1 MEPELLLPPRI
12 NEETQA
18 LWGWVAFWR
27 LPRGRAG
34 FKTRQP
40 GFQTCALN
48 CHNIQPPGAR
58 KPSGT
63 TFMRKFYLISALPQL
78 ALYLHDTLMPF
89 LELPHI
95 LPYNQVFRWPGS
107 KSLQTVAF
115 FPRSMLCITHQSGLG
130 FYLFDWDEAD
140 VSSCQ
145 AEGFFISSSPQ
156 VEDITGRFFAGL
168 FPTLWSVIGIQKNN
182 QR

>member
-1 MEPELLLPPRI
+1 M
-12 NEETQA
+12 
-18 LWGWVAFWR
+18 
-27 LPRGRAG
+27 
-34 FKTRQP
+34 
-40 GFQTCALN
+40 
-48 CHNIQPPGAR
+48 R
-58 KPSGT
+58 KPRHCEVGWLFEGCRGEGQDSRPGSLASRLVPLIVT
-63 TFMRKFYLISALPQL
+63 IYSLPEHENRVAQLMRKFDLISALPQL
-78 ALYLHDTLMPF
+78 VLHLHDTLMPF
-89 LELPHI
+89 LERPHI
-95 LPYNQVFRWPGS
+95 LPYKQVFRWPGS

-115 FPRSMLCITHQSGLG
+115 FPRSMLCITHQSGPG

-168 FPTLWSVIGIQKNN
+168 FPTLWSLIGIQKNN